1 MGIVQSSMSSFLSGC
16 EVGDCLF
23 PWGGSWL
30 SHQIEKQT
38 GGGPSHVSM
47 VHQINARTLD
57 GIILVES
64 TQITKPKRFIG
75 VINRSFGEEYDEY
88 STGKGQIVWAPLSS
102 PIRESLKMPEWLAS
116 IQKHMGD
123 SYSYAQMVLEAYNA
137 LVVSHHIPILDGIAE
152 DFARGNW
159 RREFCSQ
166 LWCIIGQAGGI
177 LSPYRIPGLTAP
189 LNAFQA
195 KIYGTNAMQILGNPL
210 VLEHG
215 LKFNTVAP

>member
-1 MGIVQSSMSSFLSGC
+1 MSIEQSSMVAFLSGC

-30 SHQIEKQT
+30 SHQIERQT

-47 VHQINARTLD
+47 VHQINARTPD

-64 TQITKPKRFIG
+64 TQISNPKRFIG
-75 VINRSFGEEYDEY
+75 VVNRSFGEEYGEY
-88 STGKGQIVWAPLSS
+88 STGKGQMVWAPLSLS
-102 PIRESLKMPEWLAS
+102 TRQAIKMPEWLAS
-116 IQKHMGD
+116 AKKHMGD
-123 SYSYAQMVLEAYNA
+123 PYSYAQMILEAYNA
-137 LVVSHHIPILDGIAE
+137 LVSSHHIPILDGIAE

-159 RREFCSQ
+159 HREFCSQ
-166 LWCIIGQAGGI
+166 LWCILGQDGGI

-195 KIYGTNAMQILGNPL
+195 KIYAPTAMQILGNPL
-210 VLEHG
+210 VLEND